1 MDLSKYKA
9 LFVTETTE
17 HLQAINS
24 NLVLLEQNPAHT
36 EAIHSLFRSA
46 HSIKGMAASMGFD
59 LIRDLAHALEDLMDD
74 FRQGRR
80 AINREA
86 VDLLFQ
92 GLDLLEELLKEAAA
106 DKPFS
111 ISIEALLEK
120 IRAHRHVSAPAPAPA
135 ASATPAALAAIIESA
150 EDIPDLSG
158 DDFTEP
164 EAPPAHSPAP
174 AEPPAAPAA
183 AGDGSDYTLKVVFSR
198 LATAPSVRG
207 LILFKRAGELG
218 RVVSSRPSLE
228 QVKQNQ
234 FLDDPA
240 GLAVELEL
248 ASTAGRDEVLKM
260 LSSLAEVQ
268 SFDLIEHRGGT
279 AAPAAAPASEAAEAK
294 PAPEVAHDP
303 FAAAQPLPQTVR
315 VKTRILDQFIN
326 AVGEMILVKSEL
338 RELDKRHATPG
349 LDQGLDRLDRLIRD
363 FHDLVMGIRLMP
375 LESVVA
381 RLPRTVRD
389 LARDQN
395 KKIRFEIK
403 GQEIELDRAI
413 LEQLGDP
420 LLHLLRNAVS
430 HGIESPEERKRAG
443 KDPAGSIEML
453 AFRERDMVLLE
464 IRDDGRGMD
473 PFQLKEVAVEKQ
485 ILKPEAAEALS
496 DEDAYQLI
504 FLPGFSTARE
514 VGLVSGRGVGMDVV
528 RSAVEGIGG
537 FVSLASAVSKGTTIT
552 LHLPRTISIINVLLI
567 RLNRE
572 VFALPISK
580 VQKTVEILEHQ
591 IRKSQKQ
598 HYFLDRQEL
607 IPLHDLR
614 RFLNLPEEN
623 HRRAPYPAL
632 VVEVQKRKIALLVDE
647 FIGQEEAFIRP
658 LGKPLER
665 ISGLSGV
672 TMLGDGRIVF
682 VLDTLGLV

>member
-1 MDLSKYKA
+1 MDMLKYKA
-9 LFVTETTE
+9 LFVSETAE
-17 HLQAINS
+17 YLQAINS
-24 NLVLLEQNPAHT
+24 DLVLLEQNPTHT
-36 EAIHSLFRSA
+36 EAINSLFRSA

-59 LIRDLAHALEDLMDD
+59 VIRDLAHALEDLMDD
-74 FRQGRR
+74 FRQGQR
-80 AINREA
+80 AVNREA
-86 VDLLFQ
+86 IDLIFE
-92 GLDLLEELLKEAAA
+92 GLDLLEGLLKEAAA
-106 DKPFS
+106 DKPLS
-111 ISIEALLEK
+111 ISIAALQEK
-120 IRAHRHVSAPAPAPA
+120 IRVHRQVPAPEPAPA
-135 ASATPAALAAIIESA
+135 APAAPVVSE

-158 DDFTEP
+158 EDFP
-164 EAPPAHSPAP
+164 ELADSPERPPAP
-174 AEPPAAPAA
+174 AEPAAPPAA
-183 AGDGSDYTLKVVFSR
+183 AGAGSDYSQKVVISR
-198 LATAPSVRG
+198 QATAPSIRG

-248 ASTAGRDEVLKM
+248 ATAAGRDEVLKM
-260 LSSLAEVQ
+260 LNSLAEVQ
-268 SFDLIEHRGGT
+268 SFDIVEHRGG
-279 AAPAAAPASEAAEAK
+279 AAPAAAPAAEAEEK
-294 PAPEVAHDP
+294 AAPEPGPDP

-315 VKTRILDQFIN
+315 VKTQILDEFIN

-338 RELDKRHATPG
+338 RELDKRHPTPG
-349 LDQGLDRLDRLIRD
+349 LEQGLDRLERLIRD

-375 LESVVA
+375 LDSVVA

-395 KKIRFEIK
+395 KQVRFEIK
-403 GQEIELDRAI
+403 GKEIELDRAI

-420 LLHLLRNAVS
+420 LLHLLRNAVG
-430 HGIESPEERKRAG
+430 HGIESPEERRQAG
-443 KDPAGSIEML
+443 KDPNGSIEML
-453 AFRERDMVLLE
+453 AFREHDMVLLE

-473 PFQLKEVAVEKQ
+473 PFQLKETAVEKQ
-485 ILKPEAAEALS
+485 LLKPEAAAALS

-537 FVSLASAVSKGTTIT
+537 YVSLASAVNKGTTIT
-552 LHLPRTISIINVLLI
+552 LHLPRTISIITVLLI

-572 VFALPISK
+572 VFAFPISK

-591 IRKSQKQ
+591 IRKTQKQ

-607 IPLHDLR
+607 IPLQDLR

-632 VVEVQKRKIALLVDE
+632 VVEVQKRKIALMVDE

>member
-1 MDLSKYKA
+1 MDISKYKA

-24 NLVLLEQNPAHT
+24 NLVLLEQNPSHP

-59 LIRDLAHALEDLMDD
+59 IIRDLAHALEDLMDD

-80 AINREA
+80 AINRKA
-86 VDLLFQ
+86 MDLLFQ
-92 GLDLLEELLKEAAA
+92 GLDLLEGLVKEAAA

-111 ISIEALLEK
+111 LSIEDLLGK
-120 IRAHRHVSAPAPAPA
+120 IRAQRQVPAPEPA
-135 ASATPAALAAIIESA
+135 AAAPATPAAPLASA

-158 DDFTEP
+158 DDFAEP
-164 EAPPAHSPAP
+164 GTAPAQSPLPAHPPAG
-174 AEPPAAPAA
+174 AA
-183 AGDGSDYTLKVVFSR
+183 AGLASDYTLKVVISR
-198 LATAPSVRG
+198 QATAPSVRG

-218 RVVSSRPSLE
+218 RVVASRPSLE

-248 ASTAGRDEVLKM
+248 KSAAGREEVLKV
-260 LSSLAEVQ
+260 LNSLAEVQ
-268 SFDLIEHRGGT
+268 SFDILEHRGG
-279 AAPAAAPASEAAEAK
+279 AASAAAAAPE
-294 PAPEVAHDP
+294 PGPDP
-303 FAAAQPLPQTVR
+303 FAAAPPLPRTVR
-315 VKTRILDQFIN
+315 VQTRILDQFIN

-338 RELDKRHATPG
+338 REVAKRHPTPG
-349 LDQGLDRLDRLIRD
+349 LDLGLDRLERLIRD

-375 LESVVA
+375 LDSVVQ

-389 LARDQN
+389 LARDQGKN
-395 KKIRFEIK
+395 LRFEIK
-403 GQEIELDRAI
+403 GKEIELDRAI

-430 HGIESPEERKRAG
+430 HGIESPEERQRAG
-443 KDPAGSIEML
+443 KDPAGAIEVL
-453 AFRERDMVLLE
+453 AYRERDMVLLE
-464 IRDDGRGMD
+464 VRDDGRGMD

-485 ILKPEAAEALS
+485 LLKPELAETLS
-496 DEDAYQLI
+496 DDDAFQLI

-528 RSAVEGIGG
+528 RSAVEGVGG
-537 FVSLASAVSKGTTIT
+537 FVSLVSAVNKGSTIT
-552 LHLPRTISIINVLLI
+552 LHLPRTISIINVLLV

-591 IRKSQKQ
+591 VRKSQKQ
-598 HYFLDRQEL
+598 QYFLDRQEL
-607 IPLHDLR
+607 VPIHDLR
-614 RFLNLPEEN
+614 RFLNLPEDN
-623 HRRAPYPAL
+623 RRRAPYPAL
-632 VVEVQKRKIALLVDE
+632 VVEVQKRKMALMVDE

-682 VLDTLGLV
+682 VLDTLGLM

>member
-1 MDLSKYKA
+1 MDMSKYKA

-17 HLQAINS
+17 HLQSINT

-59 LIRDLAHALEDLMDD
+59 VIRDLAHALEDLMDD

-80 AINREA
+80 AVNREA
-86 VDLLFQ
+86 TDLLFQ
-92 GLDLLEELLKEAAA
+92 GLDLLEGLVKEAAA
-106 DKPFS
+106 DKPFT
-111 ISIEALLEK
+111 ISIEALLAK
-120 IRAHRHVSAPAPAPA
+120 IQTHRQVPAPAPAPA
-135 ASATPAALAAIIESA
+135 APAAAGGSA

-158 DDFTEP
+158 DEFGMG
-164 EAPPAHSPAP
+164 EAKP
-174 AEPPAAPAA
+174 AESPTAPEPAAPAA
-183 AGDGSDYTLKVVFSR
+183 GPTGDYTLRVVISR
-198 LATAPSVRG
+198 QAAAPSVRG
-207 LILFKRAGELG
+207 LILFKRVGELG
-218 RVVSSRPSLE
+218 QVVSSRPSLE

-240 GLAVELEL
+240 GPAVELDL
-248 ASTAGRDEVLKM
+248 ATAAGREDVLKV
-260 LSSLAEVQ
+260 LNSLAEVH
-268 SFDLIEHRGGT
+268 SFEIFERRGQAPAPAPAPAEEK
-279 AAPAAAPASEAAEAK
+279 AAPEPG
-294 PAPEVAHDP
+294 HDP

-315 VKTRILDQFIN
+315 VQTRILDQFIN

-338 RELDKRHATPG
+338 RELAKRHPTPG
-349 LDQGLDRLDRLIRD
+349 LDQGLDRLERLVRD
-363 FHDLVMGIRLMP
+363 FHDLVMSIRLMP

-389 LARDQN
+389 LAHDQN
-395 KKIRFEIK
+395 KQVRFEIK

-430 HGIESPEERKRAG
+430 HGIEPPEERRRAG
-443 KDPAGSIEML
+443 KEPTGAIVMR
-453 AFRERDMVLLE
+453 AYRERDMVLLE
-464 IRDDGRGMD
+464 VRDDGRGMD
-473 PFQLKEVAVEKQ
+473 PFQLKEVAIEKQ
-485 ILKPEAAEALS
+485 LLKPEAAEAMS
-496 DEDAYQLI
+496 DDDAYQLI

-537 FVSLASAVSKGTTIT
+537 FVSLTSAVSKGSTIT
-552 LHLPRTISIINVLLI
+552 LHLPRTISIINVLLV

-580 VQKTVEILEHQ
+580 VLKTVEILEHQ

-598 HYFLDRQEL
+598 HYYLDRQEL
-607 IPLHDLR
+607 IPMHDLR

-632 VVEVQKRKIALLVDE
+632 VVEVQKRKMALLVDE
-647 FIGQEEAFIRP
+647 FVGQEEAFIRP

-682 VLDTLGLV
+682 VLDTLGLM